1 MNDEKQKFP
10 TPRGQSATNA
20 KRKYNE
26 KKYERFEL
34 SLPKGMK
41 EKIDEAAKAAG
52 YDSKRSFLLAMITE
66 KYEQVMGKPMEI
78 TPPEQ
83 ENV

>member
-1 MNDEKQKFP
+1 MAEEKQQYP
-10 TPRGQSATNA
+10 IPRGRPATNA

-41 EKIDEAAKAAG
+41 EKIDEAARAAG
-52 YDSKRSFLLAMITE
+52 YDSKRSFLLAIIAE
-66 KYEQVMGKPMEI
+66 KYEQIMGKPMEI